1 MPMVTGSDNLQEAV
15 KEISREI
22 SSEFSC
28 AKDNTDPGSGL
39 SPLFSQIYFTFGDL
53 LIWVNPFFCLLALG
67 VEIEW
72 SSDVRKRIQESSY
85 IQEQYV
91 LTHCSLSSEQSLQ
104 THSHS
109 HIQASSNS
117 DSAGGVFLPDP
128 HSSGSAMDTGS
139 LPQGLEKLPPP
150 EQRSSLS
157 RWADA
162 VWSQNLSG
170 ETDSSVEKV
179 RDGPRNQDF
188 LMSQITAFQGV
199 QTQNLIKVSFF
210 LTTRVSF
217 WIEVRR
223 LKGDINRW
231 SVQPWQHEA
240 SRPPRE
246 SWRCTV

>member
-1 MPMVTGSDNLQEAV
+1 M
-15 KEISREI
+15 
-22 SSEFSC
+22 
-28 AKDNTDPGSGL
+28 
-39 SPLFSQIYFTFGDL
+39 FGDPL
-53 LIWVNPFFCLLALG
+53 LWANFFCLLALG

-109 HIQASSNS
+109 RTHASSNS
-117 DSAGGVFLPDP
+117 DAAGGVFLPDP
-128 HSSGSAMDTGS
+128 HSSGSVLDTGS
-139 LPQGLEKLPPP
+139 LPQGLEKMPPS

-157 RWADA
+157 RWADTA
-162 VWSQNLSG
+162 WSQYLSG
-170 ETDSSVEKV
+170 ETDSSAEKV
-179 RDGPRNQDF
+179 SDGTRNGDF
-188 LMSQITAFQGV
+188 STWRIPSRSQHFMS
-199 QTQNLIKVSFF
+199 LF

-223 LKGDINRW
+223 INGDIKRW
-231 SVQPWQHEA
+231 SVQPWQREA

-246 SWRCTV
+246 SWRCIV